1 MKVKN
6 KIMIEAY
13 DLFGYT
19 GESIGVNEEKKKIGK
34 LEDRQFSVFTTG
46 KGYQVY
52 FGKELAKEFEPNTRV
67 CLYGSK
73 ITRKLFLIVSNDE
86 RCAELKF
93 QDNGSVRIYSHA
105 IAKALYCFF
114 GKKPGEPL
122 KPYLSE
128 NISYRSEFATY
139 EIIEK

>member
-1 MKVKN
+1 MEVKN
-6 KIMIEAY
+6 RIMIEGY

-19 GESIGVNEEKKKIGK
+19 GKSIGFDEEKKKIGK
-34 LEDRQFSVFTTG
+34 LEDRQFSVFKTG

-93 QDNGSVRIYSHA
+93 NSNGNVRIYSHA
-105 IAKALYCFF
+105 IAEALYRFF